1 MTGKWRRLSALLTT
15 SALLL
20 VAGCGGAGTATGSS
34 AKQPGQLSIVTAFYP
49 FAFVAERVAGSHALV
64 TTLTQPGAEPHDV
77 ELTPRQVGSLSVADL
92 VVYERG
98 FQPAVDQAVDQSGA
112 SAVLDTATVVPL
124 EPLGTTPDPHEDG
137 HGHGHEHGHDD
148 GHDDGALDPHIW
160 LDPTN
165 LARIATDLAG
175 RLSAMDGEHAADYRA
190 NAARLGRDLGG
201 LDAEFRRGLAH
212 CSRTEFITTH
222 AAFGYLAR
230 RYALTQVGIT
240 GLNPDTEPSPSRIAQ
255 IQREATSRG
264 VTTIFTETL
273 ISPAIA
279 RSIAGDLGLVTDVLD
294 PVEGITSASRGQ
306 DYLAVMRS
314 NLSALEKANGCS

>member
-1 MTGKWRRLSALLTT
+1 MKMVVMTSRWRRLGALLAT

-34 AKQPGQLSIVTAFYP
+34 RKQPGQLSIVTAFYP
-49 FAFVAERVAGSHALV
+49 FAFVAERVAGSHAVV

-112 SAVLDTATVVPL
+112 SAVLDAATVVPL
-124 EPLGTTPDPHEDG
+124 EPLGTTPDPHE
-137 HGHGHEHGHDD
+137 HEHEHDD
-148 GHDDGALDPHIW
+148 SALDPHIW

-165 LARIATDLAG
+165 LAQIATDLAG
-175 RLSAMDGEHAADYRA
+175 RLSALDGEHAADYRA
-190 NAARLGRDLGG
+190 NAARLGRDLGA

>member
-1 MTGKWRRLSALLTT
+1 MKMVVMTRKWRRLGALLAT
-15 SALLL
+15 SALLV
-20 VAGCGGAGTATGSS
+20 VAGCGGAGTATGST

-112 SAVLDTATVVPL
+112 STVPPAGTVVPL
-124 EPLGTTPDPHEDG
+124 EPPGTTADPHEEE
-137 HGHGHEHGHDD
+137 HGHEHDD
-148 GHDDGALDPHIW
+148 DALDPHIW

-175 RLSAMDGEHAADYRA
+175 RLSALDGEHAADYRA

>member
-1 MTGKWRRLSALLTT
+1 MKMVIMTGKWGRLGALLAT
-15 SALLL
+15 SMLLL
-20 VAGCGGAGTATGSS
+20 AAGCGGAGTATGSPAS
-34 AKQPGQLSIVTAFYP
+34 WPGQLTVVTAFYP
-49 FAFVAERVAGSHALV
+49 FAFVAERVAGGHAVV
-64 TTLTQPGAEPHDV
+64 TTLTQPGAEPHDL

-92 VVYERG
+92 VVYERS
-98 FQPAVDQAVDQSGA
+98 FQPAVDQAVDKSGA

-124 EPLGTTPDPHEDG
+124 EPLGTAPEAQEDG
-137 HGHGHEHGHDD
+137 HGHHEGT
-148 GHDDGALDPHIW
+148 LDPHVW

-165 LARIATDLAG
+165 LARIGTEVAARLAA
-175 RLSAMDGEHAADYRA
+175 LDGEHATDYRA
-190 NAARLGRDLGG
+190 NAARLGRDLGA

-279 RSIAGDLGLVTDVLD
+279 RSIAGDLGLLTDVLD
-294 PVEGITSASRGQ
+294 PVEGITSASRGN

>member
-1 MTGKWRRLSALLTT
+1 
-15 SALLL
+15 
-20 VAGCGGAGTATGSS
+20 
-34 AKQPGQLSIVTAFYP
+34 VTAFYP

-64 TTLTQPGAEPHDV
+64 MTLTQPGAEPHDV

-124 EPLGTTPDPHEDG
+124 ERLGTTADPHEDG
-137 HGHGHEHGHDD
+137 HGHE
-148 GHDDGALDPHIW
+148 HDDGALDPHIW

-165 LARIATDLAG
+165 LARIATDLAA
-175 RLSAMDGEHAADYRA
+175 RLAALDGEHAADYRA
-190 NAARLGRDLGG
+190 NAGRLGRDLGA